1 MLEEIDPEISRLEM
15 PLRHQI
21 NLAGSVKLMLEQ
33 FMPMLSQD
41 IAQLKR
47 DTDQV
52 KQQLSLPQNLLAF
65 KRWIK
70 EQERALKAKNKY
82 GGGFDLF

>member
-1 MLEEIDPEISRLEM
+1 M
-15 PLRHQI
+15 
-21 NLAGSVKLMLEQ
+21 
-33 FMPMLSQD
+33 
-41 IAQLKR
+41 
-47 DTDQV
+47 
-52 KQQLSLPQNLLAF
+52 LAF